1 MYMNFHVEDDYT
13 HKTKGKIHKT
23 YELVKLGSRVGSLEV
38 MELVSPIDG
47 SSLRLMG
54 ENIV

>member
-1 MYMNFHVEDDYT
+1 MYSNFHVEDDYML
-13 HKTKGKIHKT
+13 KTKGKNPKT
-23 YELVKLGSRVGSLEV
+23 YELVKLGSRVGSVEV